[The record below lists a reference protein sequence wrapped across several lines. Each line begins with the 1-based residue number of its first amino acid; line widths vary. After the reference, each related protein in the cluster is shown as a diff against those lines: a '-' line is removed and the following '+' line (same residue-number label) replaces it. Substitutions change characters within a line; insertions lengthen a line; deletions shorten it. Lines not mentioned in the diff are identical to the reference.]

1 MIKRQD
7 IAQTVLSQ
15 RENVLSN
22 TDTFPRQLLGNID
35 LQHPQYADI
44 ITGIRR
50 CGKSTLVEQLM
61 QRYADDSFYLNFDT
75 PALFGFTIEDFR
87 TLDDEIR
94 QSGTHYLFFDEIQ
107 VVTGWESYVRS
118 RIDAHNKVVVTGS
131 NASMLSRELGTR
143 MTGRHISHRL
153 MPFSYSEF
161 IGYKKLQAGE
171 DSLNQY
177 MQLGGFPAYLQTE
190 RKELLSDLA
199 MDVLYRDI
207 LVRYGLRDELSLK
220 NLMTFLMGNVGN
232 LITGNKLT
240 QTIRVKSAKTVL
252 DYMAYMENVYLFFSV
267 PRFSFSYR
275 SQLVNSKKV
284 YCVDLGL
291 QSIFSPS
298 FSEDRGHRLENLVFV
313 ELYRQGRE
321 IYYYNNNGYECDFVV
336 CDNQRPV
343 LLIQVCEEI
352 VIDNQDREYGGLV
365 AAMKELQVDKGVIL
379 TMNQSDMACVDGYSI
394 ETIPVWKWITDTDKT
409 LCS

>member
-1 MIKRQD
+1 MKRQD
-7 IAQTVLSQ
+7 LAQTILSQ

-87 TLDDEIR
+87 TLDDEIK
-94 QSGTHYLFFDEIQ
+94 QSGAHYLFFDEIQ

-118 RIDAHNKVVVTGS
+118 RIDAHNKIVVTGS

-171 DSLNQY
+171 DSLNLY

-199 MDVLYRDI
+199 VDVLYRDI
-207 LVRYGLRDELSLK
+207 LVRYGLRDEQSLK

-252 DYMAYMENVYLFFSV
+252 DYMSFMENAYLLFSV

-275 SQLVNSKKV
+275 SQLVNPKKV

-291 QSIFSPS
+291 QSILSPS

-365 AAMKELQVDKGVIL
+365 AAMKELQVDKGVFL
-379 TMNQSDMACVDGYSI
+379 TMNQSDMAGVDGYSI
-394 ETIPVWKWITDTDKT
+394 ETIPVWKWITDSKK
-409 LCS
+409 

>member
-7 IAQTVLSQ
+7 LAQTVLSQ

-22 TDTFPRQLLGNID
+22 TDTFPRRLLGNID

-61 QRYADDSFYLNFDT
+61 QRYAEESFYLNFDT
-75 PALFGFTIEDFR
+75 PALFGFTREDFR
-87 TLDDEIR
+87 TLDEEIK
-94 QSGTHYLFFDEIQ
+94 QSGAHYLFFDEIQ

-118 RIDAHNKVVVTGS
+118 RIDAHNKIVVTGS

-171 DSLNQY
+171 ESLNQY

-199 MDVLYRDI
+199 VDVLYRDI
-207 LVRYGLRDELSLK
+207 LVRYGLRDEQSLK
-220 NLMTFLMGNVGN
+220 NLMTFLMRNVGN

-275 SQLVNSKKV
+275 SQLVNPKKV

-394 ETIPVWKWITDTDKT
+394 ETVPVWKWITDTDKT

>member
-7 IAQTVLSQ
+7 IAQTVISQ

-61 QRYADDSFYLNFDT
+61 QQYAEDSFYLNFDT

-87 TLDDEIR
+87 TLDDEIK
-94 QSGTHYLFFDEIQ
+94 QSGAHYLFFDEIQ

-118 RIDAHNKVVVTGS
+118 RIDAHNKIVVTGS

-199 MDVLYRDI
+199 VDVLYRDI
-207 LVRYGLRDELSLK
+207 LVRYGLRDEQSLK

-240 QTIRVKSAKTVL
+240 QTIRVKSTKTVL
-252 DYMAYMENVYLFFSV
+252 DYMAYMENAYLLFSV

-275 SQLVNSKKV
+275 SQLVNPKKV

-291 QSIFSPS
+291 QSILSPS

-321 IYYYNNNGYECDFVV
+321 IYYYNNNGRECDFVV
-336 CDNQRPV
+336 CDNQKPE
-343 LLIQVCEEI
+343 LLIQVCEE
-352 VIDNQDREYGGLV
+352 VVTDNQDREYGGLV

-394 ETIPVWKWITDTDKT
+394 ETVPVWKWIWN
-409 LCS
+409 

>member
-7 IAQTVLSQ
+7 IAQTIQNQ
-15 RENVLSN
+15 REIVLSN
-22 TDTFPRQLLGNID
+22 TSTFPRQMLGNID

-61 QRYADDSFYLNFDT
+61 QRYAEDSFYLNFDT

-87 TLDDEIR
+87 TLDDEIK
-94 QSGTHYLFFDEIQ
+94 QSCAHYLFFDEIQ

-118 RIDAHNKVVVTGS
+118 RIDARNKVVVTGS

-171 DSLNQY
+171 ESLNQY

-199 MDVLYRDI
+199 VDVLYRDI
-207 LVRYGLRDELSLK
+207 LVRYGLRDEQSLK
-220 NLMTFLMGNVGN
+220 NLMTFLMGTVGN

-252 DYMAYMENVYLFFSV
+252 DYMSYMENAYLLFSI

-275 SQLVNSKKV
+275 SQLVNPKKV

-291 QSIFSPS
+291 QSILSPS
-298 FSEDRGHRLENLVFV
+298 FSADLGHRLENLVFI
-313 ELYRQGRE
+313 ELYRQGCE
-321 IYYYNNNGYECDFVV
+321 LYYYSNNGHECDFVV
-336 CDNQRPV
+336 CRNQKPEM
-343 LLIQVCEEI
+343 LIQVCEE
-352 VIDNQDREYGGLV
+352 VVTDNQDREYGGIV

-379 TMNQSDMACVDGYSI
+379 TMNQSDKATVDDVSI
-394 ETIPVWKWITDTDKT
+394 VTMPVWKWITEP
-409 LCS
+409 LH

>member
-275 SQLVNSKKV
+275 SQLVNPKKV

-394 ETIPVWKWITDTDKT
+394 ETIPVWKWITD
-409 LCS
+409 S

>member
-7 IAQTVLSQ
+7 IAQIVQSQ

-61 QRYADDSFYLNFDT
+61 QQYAEDSFYLNFDT

-87 TLDDEIR
+87 TLDDEIK
-94 QSGTHYLFFDEIQ
+94 QSGAHYLFFDEIQ
-107 VVTGWESYVRS
+107 VVTGWETYVRS
-118 RIDAHNKVVVTGS
+118 RIDAHNKIVVTGS

-199 MDVLYRDI
+199 VDVLYRDI
-207 LVRYGLRDELSLK
+207 LVRYGLRDEQSLK

-252 DYMAYMENVYLFFSV
+252 DYMSFMENAYLLFSI

-275 SQLVNSKKV
+275 SQLVNPKKV

-291 QSIFSPS
+291 QSILSPS

-379 TMNQSDMACVDGYSI
+379 TMNQSDTACVDGYSI
-394 ETIPVWKWITDTDKT
+394 ETIPVWRWITE
-409 LCS
+409 SE

>member
-1 MIKRQD
+1 MQ
-7 IAQTVLSQ
+7 
-15 RENVLSN
+15 
-22 TDTFPRQLLGNID
+22 
-35 LQHPQYADI
+35 QYA
-44 ITGIRR
+44 
-50 CGKSTLVEQLM
+50 E
-61 QRYADDSFYLNFDT
+61 DSFYLNFDT

-87 TLDDEIR
+87 TLDDEIK
-94 QSGTHYLFFDEIQ
+94 QSGAHYLFFDEIQ

-118 RIDAHNKVVVTGS
+118 RIDAHNKIVVTGS

-199 MDVLYRDI
+199 VDVLYRDI
-207 LVRYGLRDELSLK
+207 LVRYGLRDEQSLK

-252 DYMAYMENVYLFFSV
+252 DYMAYMENAYLLFSV

-275 SQLVNSKKV
+275 SQLVNPKKV

-291 QSIFSPS
+291 QSILSPS
-298 FSEDRGHRLENLVFV
+298 FSENRGHRLENLVFV

-321 IYYYNNNGYECDFVV
+321 IYYYNNNGHECDFVV
-336 CDNQRPV
+336 CNNQKPE
-343 LLIQVCEEI
+343 LLIQVCEE
-352 VIDNQDREYGGLV
+352 VVTDNQDREYGGLV

-394 ETIPVWKWITDTDKT
+394 ETVPVWKWITE
-409 LCS
+409 S

>member
-275 SQLVNSKKV
+275 SQLVNPKKV

>member
-7 IAQTVLSQ
+7 LAQTVLSQ

-22 TDTFPRQLLGNID
+22 TDTFPRRLLGNID

-61 QRYADDSFYLNFDT
+61 QRYAEESFYLNFDT

-87 TLDDEIR
+87 TLDEEIK
-94 QSGTHYLFFDEIQ
+94 QSGAHYLFFDEIQ

-118 RIDAHNKVVVTGS
+118 RIDAHNKIVVTGS

-171 DSLNQY
+171 ESLNQY

-199 MDVLYRDI
+199 VDVLYRDI
-207 LVRYGLRDELSLK
+207 LVRYGLRDEQSLK
-220 NLMTFLMGNVGN
+220 NLMTFLMRNVGN

-275 SQLVNSKKV
+275 SQLVNPKKV

-394 ETIPVWKWITDTDKT
+394 ETVPVWKWITDTDKT

>member
-7 IAQTVLSQ
+7 LAQTVLSQ

-22 TDTFPRQLLGNID
+22 TDTFPRRLLGNID

-61 QRYADDSFYLNFDT
+61 QRYAEESFYLNFDT

-87 TLDDEIR
+87 TLDEEIK
-94 QSGTHYLFFDEIQ
+94 QSGAHYLFFDEIQ

-118 RIDAHNKVVVTGS
+118 RIDARNKIVVTGS

-171 DSLNQY
+171 ESLNQY

-199 MDVLYRDI
+199 VDVLYRDI
-207 LVRYGLRDELSLK
+207 LVRYGLRDEQSLK
-220 NLMTFLMGNVGN
+220 NLMTFLMRNVGN

-275 SQLVNSKKV
+275 SQLVNPKKV

-394 ETIPVWKWITDTDKT
+394 ETVPVWKWITDTDKT

>member
-7 IAQTVLSQ
+7 LAQTILSQ

-61 QRYADDSFYLNFDT
+61 QQYAEDSFYLNFDT

-87 TLDDEIR
+87 TLDDEIK
-94 QSGTHYLFFDEIQ
+94 QSGAHYLFFDEIQ
-107 VVTGWESYVRS
+107 VVAGWESYVRS
-118 RIDAHNKVVVTGS
+118 RIDAHNKIVVTGS

-199 MDVLYRDI
+199 VDVLYRDI
-207 LVRYGLRDELSLK
+207 LVRYGLRDEQSLK

-252 DYMAYMENVYLFFSV
+252 DYMAYMENAYLLFSV

-275 SQLVNSKKV
+275 SQLVNPKKV

-291 QSIFSPS
+291 QSILSPS

-321 IYYYNNNGYECDFVV
+321 VSKIILSSLNAFLWLTTVWTV
-336 CDNQRPV
+336 
-343 LLIQVCEEI
+343 
-352 VIDNQDREYGGLV
+352 GGWRNPS
-365 AAMKELQVDKGVIL
+365 AA
-379 TMNQSDMACVDGYSI
+379 
-394 ETIPVWKWITDTDKT
+394 
-409 LCS
+409 

>member
-7 IAQTVLSQ
+7 ISQTVLSQ

-61 QRYADDSFYLNFDT
+61 QRYAEDSFYLNFDT

-87 TLDDEIR
+87 TLDDEIK
-94 QSGTHYLFFDEIQ
+94 QSGAHYLFFDEIQ

-118 RIDAHNKVVVTGS
+118 RIDAHNKIVVTGS

-199 MDVLYRDI
+199 VDVLYRDI
-207 LVRYGLRDELSLK
+207 LVRYGLRDEQSLK

-252 DYMAYMENVYLFFSV
+252 DYMAYMEIAYLLFSI

-275 SQLVNSKKV
+275 SQLVNPKKV

-291 QSIFSPS
+291 QSILSPS

-336 CDNQRPV
+336 CDNQKPE
-343 LLIQVCEEI
+343 LLIQVCEE
-352 VIDNQDREYGGLV
+352 VVTDNQDREYGGLV

-394 ETIPVWKWITDTDKT
+394 ETVPVWKWI
-409 LCS
+409 SMM

>member
-1 MIKRQD
+1 
-7 IAQTVLSQ
+7 
-15 RENVLSN
+15 
-22 TDTFPRQLLGNID
+22 
-35 LQHPQYADI
+35 
-44 ITGIRR
+44 
-50 CGKSTLVEQLM
+50 M
-61 QRYADDSFYLNFDT
+61 QRYAEESFYLNFDT

-87 TLDDEIR
+87 TLDEVIK
-94 QSGTHYLFFDEIQ
+94 QSGAHYLFFDEIQ

-118 RIDAHNKVVVTGS
+118 RIDAHNKIVVTGS

-161 IGYKKLQAGE
+161 IGYKKLLAGE
-171 DSLNQY
+171 ESMNQY

-199 MDVLYRDI
+199 VDVLYRDI
-207 LVRYGLRDELSLK
+207 LVRYGLRDEQSLK

-252 DYMAYMENVYLFFSV
+252 DYMAYMENAYLLFSV

-275 SQLVNSKKV
+275 SQLVNPKKV

-291 QSIFSPS
+291 QSILSPS
-298 FSEDRGHRLENLVFV
+298 FSEDRGHRLENLVFI
-313 ELYRQGRE
+313 ELYRREQE
-321 IYYYNNNGYECDFVV
+321 IYYYNNNGHECDFVV
-336 CDNQRPV
+336 CDNQKPV
-343 LLIQVCEEI
+343 LLIQVCEKIET
-352 VIDNQDREYGGLV
+352 DNQDREYGGLV

-379 TMNQSDMACVDGYSI
+379 TMNQSDTACVDGYSI
-394 ETIPVWKWITDTDKT
+394 ETIPVWRWITESEKQ
-409 LCS
+409 